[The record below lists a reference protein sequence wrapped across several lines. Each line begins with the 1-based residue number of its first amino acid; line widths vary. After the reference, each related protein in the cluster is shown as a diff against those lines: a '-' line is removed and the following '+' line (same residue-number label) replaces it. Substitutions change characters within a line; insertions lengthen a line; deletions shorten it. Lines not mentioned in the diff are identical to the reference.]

1 MSVFDLLPIDQG
13 TAVDEAEEIVDDWVA
28 QTVPVPWQE
37 AARAGGRAA
46 LHKVRSPADYDTW
59 YPQFARSGLVVPTWP
74 RQYGGLGVGN
84 RVSRAI
90 EARLAPYNLVRRNQL
105 GLTLAGPTILTFGT
119 DEQKARLI
127 PPIVTA
133 EQIWCQFF
141 SEPGAGSDLA
151 SLATRAVRDGDE
163 WVLTGQKVWS
173 TQAMSADYAI
183 CLARTDSDV
192 PKRAGITYFLLNMNQ
207 PGLDVRP
214 LRTIS
219 GQAEFAETFID
230 GARVPDRDVLGEVND
245 GWRLANATLSGER
258 LAVSGPG
265 SGGQSRIGSGTER
278 LIERARE
285 SGRWDDRVVRQQLMR
300 LWTEEQI
307 VRWTNARVRDTLRSG
322 RPPGPEASVG
332 KLMYS
337 QLNQRVQ
344 TTGVN
349 LLGSPAMAW
358 EEGHIADYIVLNF
371 LHSRAETIAGGTTE
385 VQRNIVGERA
395 LGLPREPDPYKGL
408 AWKDVPR

>member
-1 MSVFDLLPIDQG
+1 MTAFDLLDIDKDTSLG
-13 TAVDEAEEIVDDWVA
+13 EAEEIVDRWVA
-28 QTVPVPWQE
+28 RTVPNSWQD
-37 AARAGGRAA
+37 AARTGGRAA
-46 LHKVRSPADYDTW
+46 IHEVRTPADYDAW

-74 RQYGGLGVGN
+74 RPFGGLGVGN

-119 DEQKARLI
+119 DEQKTRLI

-173 TQAMSADYAI
+173 TQAASADYAI
-183 CLARTDSDV
+183 CLARTDPDA

-219 GQAEFAETFID
+219 GQEEFAETFID
-230 GARVPDRDVLGEVND
+230 GARVSDHDVLGEIND

-278 LIERARE
+278 LIERVQE
-285 SGRWDDRVVRQQLMR
+285 SGRWDDRLVRQRLMR

-307 VRWTNARVRDTLRSG
+307 VGWTNARVRDTLRSG

-344 TTGVN
+344 ATGVD
-349 LLGSPAMAW
+349 LLGAPATAW
-358 EEGHIADYIVLNF
+358 EQGHIADYIVLNF

-395 LGLPREPDPYKGL
+395 LGLPREPDPHKGL

>member
-1 MSVFDLLPIDQG
+1 MSVFDLLPIDRD
-13 TAVDEAEEIVDDWVA
+13 TAVDEAEKIVDEWVA
-28 QTVPVPWQE
+28 QTVPAVWQE
-37 AARAGGRAA
+37 AARTGGRAA
-46 LHKVRSPADYDTW
+46 LHKVRTPADYDAW
-59 YPQFARSGLVVPTWP
+59 YPQYARSGLVAPTWP
-74 RQYGGLGVGN
+74 RQFGGLGVGN

-151 SLATRAVRDGDE
+151 SLATRAVRDGYE

-173 TQAMSADYAI
+173 TQAMVADYAI
-183 CLARTDSDV
+183 CLARTDPDA
-192 PKRAGITYFLLNMNQ
+192 PKRAGITYFLLNMRQ

-219 GQAEFAETFID
+219 GEEDFAETFID

-278 LIERARE
+278 LIERAQE
-285 SGRWDDRVVRQQLMR
+285 SGQWSDRVVRQQLMR
-300 LWTEEQI
+300 LWTDEQI
-307 VRWTNARVRDTLRSG
+307 VRWTNARVRDTLRAG

-358 EEGHIADYIVLNF
+358 EEGHIADYVVLNF

>member
-1 MSVFDLLPIDQG
+1 MSTFDLLPIDED
-13 TAVDEAEEIVDDWVA
+13 TTVEDAERLADDWVA
-28 QTVPVPWQE
+28 RTVPDKWRE
-37 AARAGGRAA
+37 AARSGGRAA
-46 LHKVRSPADYDTW
+46 LHQVRTPADYDAW
-59 YPQFARSGLVVPTWP
+59 YPQYARSGLVAPTWP

-84 RVSRAI
+84 RTSRAI
-90 EARLAPYNLVRRNQL
+90 EARLGPYNLVRRNQL

-119 DEQKARLI
+119 EEQKSRLI

-133 EQIWCQFF
+133 GQIWCQFF

-151 SLATRAVRDGDE
+151 SLATRAVRDGAE

-173 TQAMSADYAI
+173 TQAVTADYAI
-183 CLARTDSDV
+183 CLARTDPDA
-192 PKRAGITYFLLNMNQ
+192 PKRAGITYFLLDMRQ

-230 GARVPDRDVLGEVND
+230 GARVQDRDVLGEVND

-285 SGRWDDRVVRQQLMR
+285 SGRWDERVVRQRLMR
-300 LWTEEQI
+300 LWTDEQI

-344 TTGVN
+344 ATGVD
-349 LLGSPAMAW
+349 LLGAPAMGWA
-358 EEGHIADYIVLNF
+358 EGDIADYIVGNF
-371 LHSRAETIAGGTTE
+371 LNSRAETIAGGTTE

-395 LGLPREPDPYKGL
+395 LGLPRDPDPHKGL
-408 AWKDVPR
+408 AWKDIPR